1 MFRFAEILGEPP
13 AITVVDV
20 GAASMG
26 EGTDAWSVLAH
37 DPNVRVIGFEPRADA
52 CAARNAGA
60 RPNQRFFPYFVGDG
74 SRRTFYECQNP
85 LTSSLYAPNDK
96 LLSMFQNLMLPVVGT
111 REVQTVKLDDIDG
124 LVDCDLLKL
133 DVQGAEFDVLLG
145 AGRIL
150 ASALIVHTEV
160 EFIPMYEDQPL
171 FGDIDVLLRS
181 HGFLFHRFVEPF
193 SRQIKPIVFNNDP
206 FHAGSQLIFAEA
218 AVFVRDLTRLD
229 ELASPKLQALAALLH
244 DVYGSV
250 DLAAAVLQ
258 EHDRQARSNLVDGY
272 MRRLAGL

>member
-1 MFRFAEILGEPP
+1 MFRFAEILDEPP
-13 AITVVDV
+13 AMTVVDV

-26 EGTDAWSVLAH
+26 NGTDPWSVLAN

-52 CAARNAGA
+52 CAARNAQA

-96 LLSMFQNLMLPVVGT
+96 LLAMFQNLMLPVVGT
-111 REVQTVKLDDIDG
+111 REVQTVRLDDIED
-124 LVDCDLLKL
+124 LVACDMLKL
-133 DVQGAEFDVLLG
+133 DVQGAELDVLEG
-145 AGRIL
+145 AGRLL
-150 ASALIVHTEV
+150 ASTLVVHTEV
-160 EFIPMYEDQPL
+160 EFIPMYKDQPL

-193 SRQIKPIVFNNDP
+193 SRQIKPVVFNNDP

-229 ELASPKLQALAALLH
+229 ELTSARLKALAALLH

-258 EHDRQARSNLVDGY
+258 EHDRQTRSRLVDAY
-272 MRRLAGL
+272 MRRLAGP

>member
-1 MFRFAEILGEPP
+1 
-13 AITVVDV
+13 
-20 GAASMG
+20 
-26 EGTDAWSVLAH
+26 
-37 DPNVRVIGFEPRADA
+37 
-52 CAARNAGA
+52 
-60 RPNQRFFPYFVGDG
+60 
-74 SRRTFYECQNP
+74 
-85 LTSSLYAPNDK
+85 
-96 LLSMFQNLMLPVVGT
+96 VVGT

-244 DVYGSV
+244 DLYGSV

-258 EHDRQARSNLVDGY
+258 EHDRQTRSNLVDTY

>member
-1 MFRFAEILGEPP
+1 MFRLTEILVEPP

-26 EGTDAWSVLAH
+26 QGTDAWSVLAH
-37 DPNVRVIGFEPRADA
+37 DRNVQVVGFEPRAEA
-52 CAARNAGA
+52 CAARNAEA

-96 LLSMFQNLMLPVVGT
+96 LLAMFQNLMLPVVGT
-111 REVQTVKLDDIDG
+111 REVDTVRLDDIED
-124 LVDCDLLKL
+124 LADCDLLKL
-133 DVQGAEFDVLLG
+133 DVQGAELDVLRG

-150 ASALIVHTEV
+150 TSTLVVHTEV
-160 EFIPMYEDQPL
+160 EFIPMYKDQPL

-181 HGFLFHRFVEPF
+181 HGFLFHRFVELF
-193 SRQIKPIVFNNDP
+193 SRQMKPVIINNDP
-206 FHAGSQLIFAEA
+206 FHAGSQLVFAEA
-218 AVFVRDLTRLD
+218 AVFVRDMTRLE
-229 ELASPKLQALAALLH
+229 ELTGPKLRALAALLH

-258 EHDRQARSNLVDGY
+258 EHDRQARTHLVDSY
-272 MRRLAGL
+272 LMRLAQP

>member
-1 MFRFAEILGEPP
+1 MFRFAEILGDPP

-26 EGTDAWSVLAH
+26 AGTDAWSVLAH
-37 DPNVRVIGFEPRADA
+37 DPNVRVVGFEPRADA
-52 CAARNAGA
+52 CAARNAEA

-229 ELASPKLQALAALLH
+229 ELASPKLQTLAALLH
-244 DVYGSV
+244 DLYGSV

-258 EHDRQARSNLVDGY
+258 EHDRQTRSNLVDIY
-272 MRRLAGL
+272 MRRLAGQ